1 MLACGQEE
9 NIAVTDVKYAFVKIN
24 RRLGLVEKDKLVK
37 QKLRSV
43 LNKIIRVNICID
55 VVNAL
60 KRIYIEIVWIK
71 PVNGKKHRN
80 GLILFFNYNRFQ

>member
-43 LNKIIRVNICID
+43 LNKIIRVNISKI
-55 VVNAL
+55 
-60 KRIYIEIVWIK
+60 
-71 PVNGKKHRN
+71 
-80 GLILFFNYNRFQ
+80 

>member
-1 MLACGQEE
+1 MLAGGQEE

-24 RRLGLVEKDKLVK
+24 RRLGLQEKDKLVK

-60 KRIYIEIVWIK
+60 KRIYIEIV
-71 PVNGKKHRN
+71 
-80 GLILFFNYNRFQ
+80 

>member
-1 MLACGQEE
+1 M
-9 NIAVTDVKYAFVKIN
+9 TDVKYAFVKIN

-60 KRIYIEIVWIK
+60 KRIYIEIV
-71 PVNGKKHRN
+71 
-80 GLILFFNYNRFQ
+80 

>member
-1 MLACGQEE
+1 MLAGGQEE

-24 RRLGLVEKDKLVK
+24 RRLSLVEKDKLVK

-60 KRIYIEIVWIK
+60 KRIYIEIV
-71 PVNGKKHRN
+71 
-80 GLILFFNYNRFQ
+80 